1 MTWKCSQT
9 LWDYE
14 FFTEK
19 IANFKERKLRIY
31 INFNLKNQI
40 YFFSLVRRL
49 YWSDVCTGPT
59 FVLVRRLYWSD
70 VCTGPTFVLVRRMY
84 CPTFVSLRFVPSD
97 VCGSDVCTSTD
108 VLVHFG
114 WDGIGV
120 SVRLPSSATEN
131 VVLEFVDMIRN
142 FSLISLKCKTQYK
155 VLFTLWH
162 SAGYL
167 SR

>member
-97 VCGSDVCTSTD
+97 VCGSDVCTST
-108 VLVHFG
+108 G
-114 WDGIGV
+114 YTA
-120 SVRLPSSATEN
+120 PSKFQGFIAD
-131 VVLEFVDMIRN
+131 L
-142 FSLISLKCKTQYK
+142 
-155 VLFTLWH
+155 VLFSIPFLRFHVQSDLEMWLRTV
-162 SAGYL
+162 
-167 SR
+167 

>member
-97 VCGSDVCTSTD
+97 VCGSYVCTSTVD
-108 VLVHFG
+108 STPKGRLVVEWSLEEEAEVL
-114 WDGIGV
+114 
-120 SVRLPSSATEN
+120 LSSST
-131 VVLEFVDMIRN
+131 
-142 FSLISLKCKTQYK
+142 LISPPCICNVAVTIPFFNTFIFKN
-155 VLFTLWH
+155 H
-162 SAGYL
+162 
-167 SR
+167 